1 MSSLVAKLKRYGKR
15 VIGQPEDPVPVVT
28 IKDWVR
34 NISRDP
40 KRDALR
46 YVESLFPIVGWIT
59 RYNFGWLYGDVIAG
73 LTVGIVVVPQSMSYA
88 QIATLPTQYGLYSA
102 FVGVLIYCLFA
113 TSKDVSIGPVAVMSL
128 TVSRIIATVNEHHP
142 DVWSGPQIATTVAFI
157 CGFIVFGIGLLRL
170 GWLVEFIPAP
180 AVSGFMTG
188 SAINIVAGQV
198 PGLLGETGFDTRAAT
213 YKVIINC
220 LKFLPVTK
228 LDAAWGITGLFCLY
242 AIRIA
247 CDQLGKRF
255 PRRQRLFFFLSVF
268 RNAFVI
274 IVLTIASW
282 LYCRHRKSKS
292 GKYPIKILQTV
303 PRGFQHVGPP
313 DIDPKL
319 VSAMAGE
326 IPVATIILLLE
337 HIAISKSFGRLN
349 GYKIN
354 PNQEL
359 IAIGVT
365 NTIGTVFGA
374 YPATGSF
381 SRSALKSKS
390 GVRTPAAGILTSI
403 VVIVA
408 LYGLTPAFFWIPN
421 AALSAVVIHAVAD
434 LVATPRQVYSFWRVS
449 PLEFVIWAAAV
460 LVTIFSTIEN
470 GIYTSICASLALLLV
485 RLAHPRGYFLG
496 KVALREEKS
505 NVVREVF
512 VPLVQR
518 PGVLHPAVKVE
529 PPPPGIIIYRFEES
543 ALYPNVS
550 HLNDALVDYVKKNM
564 RRGRDMSQVKMSDR
578 PWNDPGPKPGRDE
591 NADNLAKPVLHA
603 IVLDFSGVSHID
615 TTAVQALIDTRTEV
629 ERWANKAVEFHFATI
644 LSPWIRR
651 ALIAGGFG
659 IGSRAPHAPTEIAP
673 VVPYHGGRSLPQEPK
688 ASDIEQAVQ
697 EISEERHG
705 SIVPEDTPFFHFDIV
720 SAVHAAEA
728 GLSDPEKSARSS
740 FNKRPLT
747 ETSESWSK
755 IEKKKGVNDIKKGQL
770 YSRAYREI
778 VLAARSGGSPDPEQN
793 NALAAVIKRVKSQGV
808 PKENIENALKK
819 CLSDNPN
826 RTVKFLNTLL
836 KDHGLAD
843 VKFLFKR
850 EGRVKVALTPEDDAN
865 TRAKLLDVAIDADAE
880 DFQTEYARDLTPS
893 AMVFKCP
900 HTSLHKLTTALTA
913 PGLGRELLSS
923 ELVYAPI
930 EPREDLDDQTAQDL
944 DKLVEAIEDLDDTLR
959 VWTTAEYI

>member
-1 MSSLVAKLKRYGKR
+1 MASFFAKAKSYGKR
-15 VIGQPEDPVPVVT
+15 IIGQPEDPVPVVSV
-28 IKDWVR
+28 KDWVR
-34 NISRDP
+34 TISKDP

-59 RYNFGWLYGDVIAG
+59 RYNFGWLYGDVVAG

-128 TVSRIIATVNEHHP
+128 TVSRIIANINEHHP

-157 CGFIVFGIGLLRL
+157 CGFIVFGIGILRL

-220 LKFLPVTK
+220 FKFLPVTK
-228 LDAAWGITGLFCLY
+228 LDAAFGITGLVSLY
-242 AIRIA
+242 LIRIA
-247 CDQLGKRF
+247 CDQLSKRY

-274 IVLTIASW
+274 VVLTIASW

-292 GKYPIKILQTV
+292 GKYPIKILQNV

-313 DIDPKL
+313 VIDPEL

-326 IPVATIILLLE
+326 LPVATIILLLE

-365 NTIGTVFGA
+365 NTVGTVFGA

-408 LYGLTPAFFWIPN
+408 LYGLTPAFFWIPS
-421 AALSAVVIHAVAD
+421 AGLSAVVIHAVAD
-434 LVATPRQVYSFWRVS
+434 LVASPRQVYSFWRVS

-460 LVTIFSTIEN
+460 LVTVFSTIEN
-470 GIYTSICASLALLLV
+470 GIYTSICASLALLLI
-485 RLAHPRGYFLG
+485 RIAHPRGYFLG
-496 KVALREEKS
+496 KVTLHQDKHAHDG
-505 NVVREVF
+505 REVY
-512 VPLVQR
+512 VPLKQR
-518 PGVLHPAVKVE
+518 PGLLNTAVKVE
-529 PPPPGIIIYRFEES
+529 PPLPGVIVYRFEES
-543 ALYPNVS
+543 AVYPNIS
-550 HLNDALVDYVKKNM
+550 LLNDALVDHVKQNM
-564 RRGRDMSQVKMSDR
+564 RRGKDMSKVSMSDR

-603 IVLDFSGVSHID
+603 IVLDFSGVSQID
-615 TTAVQALIDTRTEV
+615 TTAVQALIDTRNEV
-629 ERWANKAVEFHFATI
+629 ERWADKPVEFHFATI

-659 IGSRAPHAPTEIAP
+659 TGVSNAPAEIAP
-673 VVPYHGGRSLPQEPK
+673 VVPYRGGRTLPEK
-688 ASDIEQAVQ
+688 HKVVDIEAIDEEGVDV
-697 EISEERHG
+697 SEAP
-705 SIVPEDTPFFHFDIV
+705 IVPEDTPFFHFDLT
-720 SAVHAAEA
+720 SAVRAAEA
-728 GLSDPEKSARSS
+728 GLAPLGYAHQSERSS
-740 FNKRPLT
+740 IHKGPVS
-747 ETSESWSK
+747 ETSEVT
-755 IEKKKGVNDIKKGQL
+755 E
-770 YSRAYREI
+770 A
-778 VLAARSGGSPDPEQN
+778 
-793 NALAAVIKRVKSQGV
+793 
-808 PKENIENALKK
+808 
-819 CLSDNPN
+819 
-826 RTVKFLNTLL
+826 
-836 KDHGLAD
+836 
-843 VKFLFKR
+843 
-850 EGRVKVALTPEDDAN
+850 
-865 TRAKLLDVAIDADAE
+865 TR
-880 DFQTEYARDLTPS
+880 
-893 AMVFKCP
+893 
-900 HTSLHKLTTALTA
+900 
-913 PGLGRELLSS
+913 
-923 ELVYAPI
+923 
-930 EPREDLDDQTAQDL
+930 
-944 DKLVEAIEDLDDTLR
+944 
-959 VWTTAEYI
+959 